1 MPTVAG
7 TSRGVRPG
15 PQDCSAAGNVT
26 RSLLGY
32 LALAGPFYVAVSLA
46 QEPDPA
52 RLRSVPRRVEP
63 ARARAPGLDPAGQP
77 RPDRPDGHCRCH
89 RGATGYRW
97 LRRRRY
103 LGAAAAR
110 GLWYRA
116 HRRGHLSCRCGTGFP
131 PGTPGGRAV
140 HVSGH
145 GMLHLL
151 SGSIGFVCLVAAC
164 FVIARSYRMRAD
176 RRAAVVSGA
185 VGVVFAAG
193 FAGIATGHG
202 GEAINLGF
210 TAAVVIS
217 SAWLTTVAV
226 DLYRRTRADAGRGN
240 RQGADRLLANQ
251 AGGMADQMNAIRKVV
266 ISSTLDKADW
276 QNTAAAS
283 PRTPAGR
290 AAPVRLP
297 GRYGRR
303 RSPVRGGNR
312 ARRPGVCR
320 LYSPRRQRRR

>member
-15 PQDCSAAGNVT
+15 SQDCSAAGNVT

-46 QEPDPA
+46 QGLTRHGFDLSRDEWSLLA
-52 RLRSVPRRVEP
+52 LGHLGWIQQVNLVLTGLMVIAGAIGVRR
-63 ARARAPGLDPAGQP
+63 
-77 RPDRPDGHCRCH
+77 
-89 RGATGYRW
+89 ATGGSADAGTWAPRLLAGYG
-97 LRRRRY
+97 
-103 LGAAAAR
+103 LGLIGAGIFRADAAD
-110 GLWYRA
+110 
-116 HRRGHLSCRCGTGFP
+116 GFP

-210 TAAVVIS
+210 TAALVIS

-226 DLYRRTRADAGRGN
+226 DLYRRTRADAGR
-240 RQGADRLLANQ
+240 RELA
-251 AGGMADQMNAIRKVV
+251 G
-266 ISSTLDKADW
+266 S
-276 QNTAAAS
+276 
-283 PRTPAGR
+283 
-290 AAPVRLP
+290 
-297 GRYGRR
+297 
-303 RSPVRGGNR
+303 
-312 ARRPGVCR
+312 
-320 LYSPRRQRRR
+320 